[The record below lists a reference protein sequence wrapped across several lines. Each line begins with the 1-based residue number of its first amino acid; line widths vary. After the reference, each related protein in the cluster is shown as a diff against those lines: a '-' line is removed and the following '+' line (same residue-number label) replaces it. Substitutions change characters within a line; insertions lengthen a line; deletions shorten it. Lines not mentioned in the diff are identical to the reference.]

1 MPVVGYSW
9 LWARVFHNIA
19 SYTQCDPNVVT
30 PLGCLTITNLCL
42 DVGQPRWPELRSAQ
56 HHEASGVY
64 HQELLLT
71 AVYWSAQF
79 GDLKINLAPWYDVLW
94 RYANW
99 DKLLG
104 ITFKWH
110 SCNLRVAF
118 QKRFLN
124 NGSRSA
130 YVNQNCKNSFS
141 FSLLWIGRLL
151 A

>member
-1 MPVVGYSW
+1 MCWILLTLSQNISQYSLLHTAWPQCCNTTW
-9 LWARVFHNIA
+9 LFNNNKSV
-19 SYTQCDPNVVT
+19 S
-30 PLGCLTITNLCL
+30 GC
-42 DVGQPRWPELRSAQ
+42 GSAQ
-56 HHEASGVY
+56 VTRAQVSTTSWGIRCLPSGV
-64 HQELLLT
+64 
-71 AVYWSAQF
+71 VIDRRYWSAQF
-79 GDLKINLAPWYDVLW
+79 GDLKIYLTPWYDVLW
-94 RYANW
+94 MYANW
-99 DKLLG
+99 DKLFG

-130 YVNQNCKNSFS
+130 YVNQNCKKSFS